1 MFLSLLL
8 GLNKKFYSIILFSKI
23 KYAKNKS
30 TSYKFYLFYNKI
42 YTTYSI
48 EIQLYST
55 LNTIYSRYLVAPSRF
70 CFMIDKNNLA
80 GVEDNES
87 KL

>member
-30 TSYKFYLFYNKI
+30 TSYKF
-42 YTTYSI
+42 S
-48 EIQLYST
+48 
-55 LNTIYSRYLVAPSRF
+55 
-70 CFMIDKNNLA
+70 
-80 GVEDNES
+80 
-87 KL
+87 

>member
-23 KYAKNKS
+23 KYAKTNPPA
-30 TSYKFYLFYNKI
+30 TSFHLFHNKI

-55 LNTIYSRYLVAPSRF
+55 LNTIYSRYLVAPSPILFYDRQEQF
-70 CFMIDKNNLA
+70 
-80 GVEDNES
+80 S
-87 KL
+87 RS

>member
-30 TSYKFYLFYNKI
+30 TSYKFSPFFTIK
-42 YTTYSI
+42 YTLHI
-48 EIQLYST
+48 
-55 LNTIYSRYLVAPSRF
+55 V
-70 CFMIDKNNLA
+70 
-80 GVEDNES
+80 
-87 KL
+87 

>member
-1 MFLSLLL
+1 MQKTNPPATSFH
-8 GLNKKFYSIILFSKI
+8 LFH
-23 KYAKNKS
+23 
-30 TSYKFYLFYNKI
+30 NKI